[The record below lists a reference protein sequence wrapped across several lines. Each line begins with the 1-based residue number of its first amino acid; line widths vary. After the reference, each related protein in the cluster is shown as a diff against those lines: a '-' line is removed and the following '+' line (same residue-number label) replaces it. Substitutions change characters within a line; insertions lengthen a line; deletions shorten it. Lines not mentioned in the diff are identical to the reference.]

1 MSGAGARRHFAATAL
16 LALLSVAPAL
26 AEDAVPASFSLKGFG
41 TFGLARSDDGDAEYV
56 RDLSQAYGVD
66 NDWSSKIDSMIGVQ
80 ASLALDARNELV
92 LQAVSR
98 YRYDHGFGPELSW
111 AYWRHELNPAWHLR
125 IGRMGTEFYML
136 ADSRM
141 IGYANLTVRPPPD
154 VYGQLVFSY
163 FDGADI
169 AGTQAIGSL
178 LLRTKLFAGWSAEN
192 SPLEGRQSWHLKHSP
207 MLGGH
212 LDLLTGPWQLRLSQ
226 ASVRFSQEVPL
237 DKLADLDVFALAPEL
252 SVEDTWSHHSAL
264 GIVYD
269 SGPLQLHGMLNRIA
283 HTGESYEDARA
294 AYLLAAYRLGS
305 LTPYLGYS
313 RVRSSPV
320 RLHSPMPAPA
330 RELLYTLT
338 RQTHSDQHTWTIG
351 ARWDFARNLALKAQ
365 LDHVDGNPDSLFP
378 LRQENPRWDGQLNL
392 FSLALEFL
400 F

>member
-1 MSGAGARRHFAATAL
+1 MGKAGAKRHFAATV
-16 LALLSVAPAL
+16 LLSLLSALPAQAQQAMPTSL
-26 AEDAVPASFSLKGFG
+26 SLKGFG
-41 TFGLARSDDGDAEYV
+41 TFGLARSDEGDAQYV

-80 ASLALDARNELV
+80 ANLTLDARNELV

-111 AYWRHELNPAWHLR
+111 AYWRHELNPAWQLR
-125 IGRMGTEFYML
+125 LGRMGTEFYML

-141 IGYANLTVRPPPD
+141 VGYANLTVRPPPD
-154 VYGQLVFSY
+154 VYGQLVLSY

-169 AGTQAIGSL
+169 AGTQALGSV
-178 LLRTKLFAGWSAEN
+178 LLRTKLFAGWSAEDT
-192 SPLEGRQSWHLKHSP
+192 PLQGRLSWKLKHSP
-207 MLGGH
+207 MVGGH
-212 LDLLTGPWQLRLSQ
+212 LDLLSGPWQLRISQ

-237 DKLADLDVFALAPEL
+237 DQLTGVNVFALAPEL
-252 SVEDTWSHHSAL
+252 SLEDTWSHHSAL

-269 SGPLQLHGMLNRIA
+269 DGPLQLHGMLNRIA
-283 HTGESYEDARA
+283 HTGESYEDTRA

-313 RVRSSPV
+313 RARSSPV
-320 RLHSPMPAPA
+320 RLHSPIPASA
-330 RELLYTLT
+330 REFLSALT
-338 RQTHSDQHTWTIG
+338 RQTHSDQHTWTVG

-365 LDHVDGNPDSLFP
+365 LDHVSGSPDSLFP
-378 LRQENPRWDGQLNL
+378 LRQENPRWDGRLNL